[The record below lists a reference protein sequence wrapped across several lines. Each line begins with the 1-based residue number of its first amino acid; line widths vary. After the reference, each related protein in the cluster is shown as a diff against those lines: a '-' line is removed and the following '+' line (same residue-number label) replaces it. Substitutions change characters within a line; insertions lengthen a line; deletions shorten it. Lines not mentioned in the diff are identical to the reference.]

1 MRISNTALL
10 LASAALLLGASWL
23 GWEKLQLWQRTEQD
37 LEYQTQ
43 IQDLNETNRRQRA
56 QFEEHI
62 ADLNRQLRS
71 SAYQLSQLST
81 QLQETRLA
89 VDPDY
94 EALLQQARDEVAREN
109 QGRVA
114 GRVRSAFSRY
124 ADPDSALELARE
136 NMPRLYD
143 TYINALGIPG
153 TERQQVMNAL
163 LDFGA
168 RRYQMLSDLLAGA
181 LSADQARA
189 LFGADA
195 LVASMAM
202 ALNEEQQRELRLYD
216 QLLKQDTLREVYQ
229 EALNRSGGAIDGPVR
244 EQVVQ
249 ALVNELVSAENNW
262 GALVAEDGSMLT
274 AYNDRVAAFDR
285 ARESLATELEPEQL
299 NQLDRFIEAQNDG
312 VDVILE
318 ASTDGSGRVSIRQA
332 RIGVEDLPQ

>member
-1 MRISNTALL
+1 MRTGNTALL
-10 LASAALLLGASWL
+10 LTSAALLVGAAWL
-23 GWEKLQLWQRTEQD
+23 GWENLQLRQRNEQALAYQAQIRD
-37 LEYQTQ
+37 LGEA
-43 IQDLNETNRRQRA
+43 NSRQRA
-56 QFEEHI
+56 QYEEHI

-71 SAYQLSQLST
+71 SAYQLSQLSG

-94 EALLQQARDEVAREN
+94 EALLQQARDEVAR
-109 QGRVA
+109 QDQDRVA

-124 ADPDSALELARE
+124 AEPDTALELARE

-143 TYINALGIPG
+143 SYINALGIPG

-168 RRYQMLSDLLAGA
+168 RRYQMLSELLAGT
-181 LSADQARA
+181 LSEDQARA

-202 ALNEEQQRELRLYD
+202 ALNADQQRELRLYD
-216 QLLKQDTLREVYQ
+216 RLLKQDTLREVYQ
-229 EALNRSGGAIDGPVR
+229 EALNRSGSAIDGPAR
-244 EQVVQ
+244 ERVVQ
-249 ALVNELVSAENNW
+249 ALVSELVSAENNW
-262 GALVAEDGSMLT
+262 GALVAEDGSMLS
-274 AYNDRVAAFDR
+274 AYDDRVVAFER
-285 ARESLATELEPEQL
+285 ARESLAAELDPEQL
-299 NQLDRFIEAQNDG
+299 EQLDRFIEAQNDG

-318 ASTDGSGRVSIRQA
+318 ASTDGGGRVSIRQA